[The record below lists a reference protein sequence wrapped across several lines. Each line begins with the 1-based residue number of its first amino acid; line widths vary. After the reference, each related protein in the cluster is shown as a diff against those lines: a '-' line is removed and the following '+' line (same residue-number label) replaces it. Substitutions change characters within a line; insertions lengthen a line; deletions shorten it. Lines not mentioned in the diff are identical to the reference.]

1 MNKVCPNLIV
11 DKVLVFDEVAQN
23 LCSPVLG
30 GPERVCVI
38 QPSKSHRLGG
48 KGTNKRLFKRK
59 KGSLTVLR
67 S

>member
-30 GPERVCVI
+30 GPERVCVK

-48 KGTNKRLFKRK
+48 KGTKGFLKEK
-59 KGSLTVLR
+59 KAV
-67 S
+67 